1 MFGYLSLLVQ
11 NGYFDE
17 IQVNFLI
24 VGHTHTTIDQYFS
37 VITYKMRGKF
47 IASPLALQ
55 HLFNSCQDPLINRQL
70 TAFYDYRAWLTPVIN
85 KDLHHYGLP
94 HVFVF
99 KYSRSSRF
107 LPVEPDHIPKDQ
119 AGVRQLSRL
128 LSVEPL
134 SFIGGTEAIH
144 NVLEIPTTANAIAI
158 TSNQELL
165 NKMISYRDILT
176 PLNNIEARVS
186 CETANRFELQADIGY
201 LTTLTDEILEK
212 TTNDENIDAN
222 NNNYNNNDDD
232 DDDDSDDNTIVT
244 TNKSSASKA
253 LKPKLTLDT
262 SVSVKEVNSDQ
273 LNKFKTALTKH
284 NKDETGYLLWL
295 QYDKV
300 SEEWHSTSPKLFD
313 SFTDVR
319 CFNKYFSFDS
329 DLMQ

>member
-37 VITYKMRGKF
+37 VITYQMRGK
-47 IASPLALQ
+47 IITSPLSLQ

-70 TAFYDYRAWLTPVIN
+70 TAFYDYRTWLSPVIN

-99 KYSRSSRF
+99 KLRLGVAVCQHKPYSRSSRF
-107 LPVEPDHIPKDQ
+107 FPVEPEHIPKDQ
-119 AGVRQLSRL
+119 AGVNQLSRL
-128 LSVEPL
+128 LSIEPL

-144 NVLEIPTTANAIAI
+144 KVLGISTSANAMAI
-158 TSNQELL
+158 SSDQDLL
-165 NKMISYRDILT
+165 KKLISVHEILP
-176 PLNNIEARVS
+176 PLNTIEARVS
-186 CETANRFELQADIGY
+186 CETANKFELQADVGY
-201 LTTLTDEILEK
+201 LTTLTNVILEK
-212 TTNDENIDAN
+212 ASNDESIDIVDDDN
-222 NNNYNNNDDD
+222 NNVDE
-232 DDDDSDDNTIVT
+232 DDSDDNTIVT
-244 TNKSSASKA
+244 TNKSSAGKA

-262 SVSVKEVNSDQ
+262 SVSVKEVNADQ
-273 LNKFKTALTKH
+273 LNKFKNFLTKH

-300 SEEWHSTSPKLFD
+300 LEDWHSTNPKLFD
-313 SFTDVR
+313 SSTDVR
-319 CFNKYFSFDS
+319 FLY
-329 DLMQ
+329 